1 MKPVT
6 CSGSMGIFSYTV
18 DPHAEFSLKQHKE
31 NMYINNE
38 YIKETKKKETVCG
51 SVSYFISHH
60 YVSFF
65 IGSSDRK
72 ISNSMT
78 ITDLKFSH

>member
-38 YIKETKKKETVCG
+38 YIKETKKKEKCVGLCHTLAATIMFLSL
-51 SVSYFISHH
+51 SVPLIERS
-60 YVSFF
+60 
-65 IGSSDRK
+65 R
-72 ISNSMT
+72 T
-78 ITDLKFSH
+78 R

>member
-1 MKPVT
+1 MKPFT

-38 YIKETKKKETVCG
+38 FIKETKKKRNSVWVC
-51 SVSYFISHH
+51 VI
-60 YVSFF
+60 
-65 IGSSDRK
+65 
-72 ISNSMT
+72 
-78 ITDLKFSH
+78 L

>member
-1 MKPVT
+1 
-6 CSGSMGIFSYTV
+6 MGIFNYTV

-31 NMYINNE
+31 NMNINNE
-38 YIKETKKKETVCG
+38 FIKETKKKKETVCG
-51 SVSYFISHH
+51 SVSYFSGHH

-65 IGSSDRK
+65 LGSSDRK